1 MSNDI
6 KKYLRIIKESGMMIK
21 LPTMN
26 IKEDLYHVGSLDISK
41 RKNNSHEGRGL
52 SISTE
57 PEAWE
62 AINKGRTVGDT
73 HLVSKSSNK
82 FVDMLRI
89 DKGVYE
95 ELFSWGVSNG
105 YMEQVVVYKVY
116 WYDDELEETVYQ
128 ELYDIDDVKI
138 ELEDMDIS
146 YEEAIEDEVL
156 EVLEGGYSVTS
167 KFKNETGS
175 EHKDLIVSLYCQNEN
190 IVVDGLY
197 WNETLSISK
206 YSAPRG
212 VIFDNMLGTWD
223 IEKI

>member
-1 MSNDI
+1 
-6 KKYLRIIKESGMMIK
+6 
-21 LPTMN
+21 
-26 IKEDLYHVGSLDISK
+26 
-41 RKNNSHEGRGL
+41 
-52 SISTE
+52 
-57 PEAWE
+57 
-62 AINKGRTVGDT
+62 
-73 HLVSKSSNK
+73 
-82 FVDMLRI
+82 MLRI

-223 IEKI
+223 IEKDIDNVLIIY